1 MWKILAAL
9 KVICPISWNLFCIL
23 VLYNCKICLKRRVQ
37 YGKSCQKVLKRT
49 LKVQRGCIL
58 WTGCCDRHGYGRK
71 RVTWHYDASK
81 TERVHRMAYMVNH
94 KLTELPR
101 TSESGELLE
110 ISHLCHQ
117 KLCINPEHLV
127 IEAYMVNMSRAHC
140 FVHGACS

>member
-1 MWKILAAL
+1 M
-9 KVICPISWNLFCIL
+9 
-23 VLYNCKICLKRRVQ
+23 
-37 YGKSCQKVLKRT
+37 
-49 LKVQRGCIL
+49 L

-81 TERVHRMAYMVNH
+81 TERVHRIAYMVNH

-110 ISHLCHQ
+110 ISHLCHK

-127 IEAYMVNMSRAHC
+127 LEAHMVNMSRAHC
-140 FVHGACS
+140 FIHGACSLEHSPPCIL